1 MKLQKATRFAL
12 YSVLE
17 CARDPDRQVS
27 ATEIAEKYEV
37 SIHHLS
43 KVLRELGR
51 AGILEAARGVGGGY
65 RFKGNPRRLTL
76 MDVIALFEDIS
87 SRSGAGRE
95 PGSRTEVG
103 RALGVVLEE
112 IDEIAKATFRSI
124 TIDTMLKLI
133 ERSQRPALQK

>member
-17 CARDPDRQVS
+17 CARDAPRQVS
-27 ATEIAEKYEV
+27 ATEIAQKYEV

-65 RFKGNPRRLTL
+65 RFTGNPRRLAL

-87 SRSGAGRE
+87 SRSGAGHE
-95 PGSRTEVG
+95 QGARTDIG
-103 RALGVVLEE
+103 QGLGVVLGE

-124 TIDTMLKLI
+124 TVDTMLRLV
-133 ERSQRPALQK
+133 ERRKRAG

>member
-51 AGILEAARGVGGGY
+51 AGILEAVRGVGGGY

-95 PGSRTEVG
+95 PGARTEAG

-124 TIDTMLKLI
+124 TIDTMLKRI
-133 ERSQRPALQK
+133 GRQKRAG

>member
-17 CARDPDRQVS
+17 CARDPKRPVS
-27 ATEIAEKYEV
+27 ATEIAQKYEV

-65 RFKGNPRRLTL
+65 RFMGNPRRLAL

-87 SRSGAGRE
+87 SRSGRE
-95 PGSRTEVG
+95 PGTRTEVG
-103 RALGVVLEE
+103 RGLGVVLTE

-124 TIDTMLKLI
+124 TIDTMLKLV
-133 ERSQRPALQK
+133 ERQKRAG

>member
-17 CARDPDRQVS
+17 CARDPQRPVS
-27 ATEIAEKYEV
+27 ATEIAQKYEV

-65 RFKGNPRRLTL
+65 RFRGNPRRLAL

-95 PGSRTEVG
+95 PGTRTDVG
-103 RALGVVLEE
+103 RSLGVVLGE

-124 TIDTMLKLI
+124 TIDTMRKLI
-133 ERSQRPALQK
+133 ERQKRAG

>member
-1 MKLQKATRFAL
+1 MKLRKATRFAL

-17 CARDPDRQVS
+17 CARDPQRQVS
-27 ATEIAEKYEV
+27 ATEIAQKYEV

-65 RFKGNPRRLTL
+65 RFKGNPRRLAL

-87 SRSGAGRE
+87 SRSGRE
-95 PGSRTEVG
+95 PGTRTEVG
-103 RALGVVLEE
+103 RGLGVVLAE

-124 TIDTMLKLI
+124 TIDTMLKLVT
-133 ERSQRPALQK
+133 RQRRG